1 VDAGPRSLAVHSKTD
16 VRFSKGSEF
25 PPAARRT
32 GRLRET
38 LGETIPREESDVASL
53 DTFGA
58 KSQLRVGDAS
68 YEIFRLDKV
77 DGQERLPYSLKI
89 LLENLLRTEDG
100 ANITA
105 DHIRALGNWDANADP
120 SVEIQ
125 FTPARVLMQDFTGVP
140 CVVDLATMREA
151 VGDLGGDVTKVNPLA
166 PAELVID
173 HSVIADLFGRQDA
186 FARNVE
192 LEYERNHERYQF
204 LRWGQGAFNEFKVVP
219 PGTGIVH
226 QVNIEYLARVV
237 FDRGGQAYPD
247 TLVGTDSHTTMV
259 NGLGVVGWGVGGIE
273 AEAAMLGQPVSMLIP
288 KVVGF
293 KLNGELPE
301 GATATDL
308 VLMIT
313 EMLRRHGVVGKFVE
327 FYGPGVGAVP
337 LANRATI
344 GNMSPEYGSTVA
356 IFPIDEETTRYLR
369 LTGRSEEQVALVEAY
384 AKEQG
389 LWHDPDG
396 EPAYSEQLELDL
408 STVEPS
414 LAGPKRPQD
423 RVPLANAKTLFRSAL
438 TDYVRGNGVEGHADE
453 ASAESFPASD
463 PPAHSAFDD
472 PADKPRDLVSAAAGA
487 SGRQSTPIVVYGDDG
502 AECEIDHGA
511 VVIAAI
517 TSCTNT
523 SNPQVM
529 IGAAL
534 VARNAVD
541 KGLSRKPWVKTTLAP
556 GSKVVMDYYE
566 RAGLTPYL
574 EKLGFHLVGYGCTT
588 CIGNSGPLPEA
599 ISEAVQSNDLSVV
612 SVLSGNRNFEGRINP
627 DVKMNYLASP
637 PLVVAYALAG
647 TMDIDLANE
656 PLGQGSDGQPVYL
669 RDIWP
674 SAQEI
679 EDVIASAIASEMFQ
693 RDYSDVFAGDERWQN
708 LPTPTGQT
716 FEWDSESTY
725 VRKPPYFDGMAAEP
739 APVTD
744 VENARVLA
752 KLGDS
757 VTTDHISPAGA
768 IKTDSPAGL
777 YLAEHGV
784 QRRDFNSYGSRRG
797 NHEVMIR
804 GTFANIRLR
813 NQLVPGVEGGYTRN
827 HLTGEQTT
835 IYDAAQAYAE
845 AGVPLVI
852 LAGKEYGSGS
862 SRDWAAKGTALLG
875 VRAVIAE
882 SFERIHRSNL
892 IGMGVLPLQFPAGE
906 NADSLGLTGEETY
919 SISGVEA
926 LNAGTT
932 PRQVTVA
939 TDTGVQFD
947 AVVRIDTPGE
957 AEYYRHGGILQYVLR
972 RMLAA

>member
-1 VDAGPRSLAVHSKTD
+1 M
-16 VRFSKGSEF
+16 
-25 PPAARRT
+25 AASIDSFTAR
-32 GRLRET
+32 
-38 LGETIPREESDVASL
+38 
-53 DTFGA
+53 
-58 KSQLRVGDAS
+58 SQLRVGDAE
-68 YEIFRLDKV
+68 YEIFRLDRV
-77 DGQERLPYSLKI
+77 AGQDRLPYSLKI

-105 DHIRALGNWDANADP
+105 DHIRALGGWDAAAEP

-151 VGDLGGDVTKVNPLA
+151 IRDLGGDPQRVNPLA

-173 HSVIADLFGRQDA
+173 HSVVADVYGRPDA

-192 LEYERNHERYQF
+192 LEYERNRERYQL
-204 LRWGQGAFNEFKVVP
+204 LRWGQDALAEFKVVP

-237 FDRGGQAYPD
+237 MARDGMAYPD

-259 NGLGVVGWGVGGIE
+259 NGLGVLGWGVGGIE

-293 KLNGELPE
+293 KLDGELPQ

-308 VLMIT
+308 VLTIT
-313 EMLRRHGVVGKFVE
+313 ELLREHGVVGKFVE
-327 FYGPGVGAVP
+327 FYGPGVAAVP
-337 LANRATI
+337 VANRATI

-356 IFPIDEETTRYLR
+356 IFPVDGETLRYAR
-369 LTGRSEEQVALVEAY
+369 LTGRDEAQIALIEAY

-389 LWHDPDG
+389 LWRDAAATPG
-396 EPAYSEQLELDL
+396 YSEHLSLDL

-414 LAGPKRPQD
+414 LAGPRRPQD
-423 RVPLANAKTLFRSAL
+423 RVPLGQAKHRFRGVL
-438 TDYVRGNGVEGHADE
+438 TGYVTPPTGSADE

-463 PPAHSAFDD
+463 SPAYGHPGD
-472 PADKPRDLVSAAAGA
+472 PADRPLASAARGA
-487 SGRQSTPIVVYGDDG
+487 DGRPSSPVTVTGEDGTPY
-502 AECEIDHGA
+502 ELDHGA

-523 SNPQVM
+523 SNPHVM

-534 VARNAVD
+534 LARNAVE
-541 KGLSRKPWVKTTLAP
+541 KGLARRPWVKTTLAP

-588 CIGNSGPLPEA
+588 CIGNSGPLEPA
-599 ISEAVQSNDLSVV
+599 ISAAVNEHDLSVV
-612 SVLSGNRNFEGRINP
+612 SVLSGNRNFEGRIQP

-647 TMDIDLANE
+647 TMDLDLTTE
-656 PLGQGSDGQPVYL
+656 PLGTGSDGQPVFL

-674 SAQEI
+674 SAAEI
-679 EDVIASAIASEMFQ
+679 EEVIASSVAGELFT
-693 RDYSDVFAGDERWQN
+693 RDYADVFAGDERWTS
-708 LPTPTGQT
+708 LPTPTGDT
-716 FEWDSESTY
+716 FTWDSESTY
-725 VRKPPYFDGMAAEP
+725 VRKPPYFDGMGREP
-739 APVTD
+739 RPVTD
-744 VENARVLA
+744 IDGARVLA
-752 KLGDS
+752 MLGDS

-768 IKTDSPAGL
+768 IKPDSPAGS
-777 YLAEHGV
+777 YLLEHGV
-784 QRRDFNSYGSRRG
+784 ARHQFNSYGSRRG

-813 NQLVPGVEGGYTRN
+813 NQLVPGVEGGYTVN
-827 HLTGEQTT
+827 HLTGERAT
-835 IYDAAQAYAE
+835 IYDASVAYAA
-845 AGVPLVI
+845 AGVPLVV

-862 SRDWAAKGTALLG
+862 SRDWAAKGAALLG

-882 SFERIHRSNL
+882 SYERIHRSNL
-892 IGMGVLPLQFPAGE
+892 IGMGVLPLQYPEGATAE
-906 NADSLGLTGEETY
+906 SLGLSGGETFTVTGITPFND
-919 SISGVEA
+919 GA
-926 LNAGTT
+926 T
-932 PRQVTVA
+932 PRTVQVS
-939 TDTGVQFD
+939 TDTGVSFD
-947 AVVRIDTPGE
+947 ARVRIDTPAE
-957 AEYYRHGGILQYVLR
+957 ADYYRHGGILPYVVRSL
-972 RMLAA
+972 L